1 MLFGSPG
8 FAFGGSCFDG
18 EALVAEPKKVEK
30 ISINYAKVAKKV
42 DVKALKANLWNE
54 LCGVNDNS
62 KPSAKSEVCSSYF
75 SVWPFCD

>member
-1 MLFGSPG
+1 MLSGSPG

-42 DVKALKANLWNE
+42 DVKALKSNLWNE
-54 LCGVNDNS
+54 ICGVSGNVR
-62 KPSAKSEVCSSYF
+62 PSPKSEV
-75 SVWPFCD
+75 